1 MQKCDECG
9 YGMVVVNMKS
19 VTDAKSL
26 MSFMSVTGVN
36 IVTSVISVTNVRV

>member
-19 VTDAKSL
+19 VTDAESV
-26 MSFMSVTGVN
+26 MSVTGVKYCDKCD
-36 IVTSVISVTNVRV
+36 